1 MIEAN
6 LRNIS
11 SEMRFRHWHE
21 NPTELCEITLKVVH
35 SFSQQ
40 EAGWLV
46 PLAQRSGLSGVRKAA
61 LQDALPSSLPL
72 SWVAT
77 RLASQAYGSLQSV
90 HFKHMNITEKEINAI
105 WFKCQFLQDPD
116 ISDTNH

>member
-6 LRNIS
+6 SRNIS

-21 NPTELCEITLKVVH
+21 NPTELCEITLKAVQ

-61 LQDALPSSLPL
+61 LQGRTPVLPLGGCHPPRLPSLRFTTICPFQ
-72 SWVAT
+72 T
-77 RLASQAYGSLQSV
+77 
-90 HFKHMNITEKEINAI
+90 HEH
-105 WFKCQFLQDPD
+105 
-116 ISDTNH
+116 H

>member
-11 SEMRFRHWHE
+11 SEMRFRYWHE
-21 NPTELCEITLKVVH
+21 NPTELCEITLKAVH

-40 EAGWLV
+40 EAGWHRRV
-46 PLAQRSGLSGVRKAA
+46 ASAGSGRRLSR
-61 LQDALPSSLPL
+61 PL
-72 SWVAT
+72 SRPPSCSLSAAH
-77 RLASQAYGSLQSV
+77 LASQAYGSLQSV

-105 WFKCQFLQDPD
+105 WFKCQFLQEPD

>member
-61 LQDALPSSLPL
+61 LQAALPSSLALLGCHPPGL
-72 SWVAT
+72 P
-77 RLASQAYGSLQSV
+77 SL
-90 HFKHMNITEKEINAI
+90 
-105 WFKCQFLQDPD
+105 WFTTICPFQ
-116 ISDTNH
+116 THEHH